1 MKHETED
8 LILDGIAIFGIVNA
22 SAVVGLIIGMVIME
36 MVK

>member
-8 LILDGIAIFGIVNA
+8 LILDFIAIFGVVNA
-22 SAVVGLIIGMVIME
+22 SAVVGWIIGMVIME